1 MHESNS
7 CSMKGISKTRS
18 MSGPSYYGEKEQK
31 QNEQQQKQKFIVSQ
45 SPTRSTSEQDAT
57 SAPEDNPSES
67 NELPKGFIL
76 YASLVALALSLFLA
90 ALDIMIVSTI
100 IEEVA
105 KQFGSYSEI
114 GWLFT
119 GYSLPNALLAL
130 IWGRIATPIGF
141 KETMLCAIV
150 IFEIG
155 SLISA
160 LANSM
165 NMLIGGRV
173 IAGVGGCG
181 IQSLSFVIGSTLVEE
196 SKRGMLIA
204 VLSCSFAIASVV
216 GPFLGGVFT
225 SSVTWRWCF
234 YINLPIGGLAFFLFM
249 LFYNPGLHTFQETID
264 NIRKIP
270 SQLIE
275 AVRKVKH
282 HSLKVKELSKSN
294 GWRKLAMELVFM
306 YDIIEFVFCSAG
318 FTSILLAFTFG
329 GNRYAWNSASIIILF
344 VIGIILVISAT
355 IYDFFVF
362 PKFNIVKATP
372 RYQPLMSWRN
382 IKKPGIFTVN
392 IALFL
397 LCAAYISQFTYIV
410 QYFQLIYN
418 DSAWRA
424 AVHLVACIIPTVITA
439 VLCGVITDKTRQIKP
454 IIVISSILGVIG
466 AGILTLLN
474 NNAGNSAHI
483 GLLILPGVAFG
494 GLAQSSML
502 ASQIQLDKKS
512 PTFRSDFV
520 SITTFN
526 TFCKNLGQA
535 LGGVISNTVF
545 SAAAVKKLTNSNIEL
560 PGGNT
565 VDNLVI
571 YRQTDF
577 DGSHSKLG
585 NIISESLTHVF
596 YMALGFYA
604 LSFIFAVFASN
615 KKVAA
620 NPRSIKNDL
629 ETGEGVG
636 YKVAEETMSLSD

>member
-1 MHESNS
+1 
-7 CSMKGISKTRS
+7 
-18 MSGPSYYGEKEQK
+18 MSDLSYYGEKAQQ
-31 QNEQQQKQKFIVSQ
+31 QNEKQQKQYVVRRNSTQ
-45 SPTRSTSEQDAT
+45 STSKQNV
-57 SAPEDNPSES
+57 SVVLEDNASES

-76 YASLVALALSLFLA
+76 YASLIALALSLFLA

-141 KETMLCAIV
+141 KETMLFAIV

-165 NMLIGGRV
+165 SMLIGGRV

-196 SKRGMLIA
+196 SQRGILIA

-216 GPFLGGVFT
+216 NLALG
-225 SSVTWRWCF
+225 
-234 YINLPIGGLAFFLFM
+234 
-249 LFYNPGLHTFQETID
+249 
-264 NIRKIP
+264 
-270 SQLIE
+270 
-275 AVRKVKH
+275 
-282 HSLKVKELSKSN
+282 
-294 GWRKLAMELVFM
+294 
-306 YDIIEFVFCSAG
+306 
-318 FTSILLAFTFG
+318 
-329 GNRYAWNSASIIILF
+329 ASR
-344 VIGIILVISAT
+344 G
-355 IYDFFVF
+355 
-362 PKFNIVKATP
+362 
-372 RYQPLMSWRN
+372 
-382 IKKPGIFTVN
+382 
-392 IALFL
+392 ALFL
-397 LCAAYISQFTYIV
+397 TCAGYISQFTYIV

-424 AVHLVACIIPTVITA
+424 AVHLVACIISTVVTA
-439 VLCGVITDKTRQIKP
+439 ILCGVITDKTRQIKP
-454 IIVISSILGVIG
+454 IIVISSIFGVVG

-474 NNAGNSAHI
+474 NNANNSAHI

-545 SAAAVKKLTNSNIEL
+545 SAAAIKKLTKANIQL
-560 PGGNT
+560 PDGTT

-571 YRQTDF
+571 YRQTNF
-577 DGSHSKLG
+577 DGSFPS
-585 NIISESLTHVF
+585 
-596 YMALGFYA
+596 
-604 LSFIFAVFASN
+604 
-615 KKVAA
+615 
-620 NPRSIKNDL
+620 
-629 ETGEGVG
+629 
-636 YKVAEETMSLSD
+636 

>member
-1 MHESNS
+1 
-7 CSMKGISKTRS
+7 
-18 MSGPSYYGEKEQK
+18 MSDLSYYGEKAQQ
-31 QNEQQQKQKFIVSQ
+31 QNEKQQKQYVVRRNSTQ
-45 SPTRSTSEQDAT
+45 STSKQNV
-57 SAPEDNPSES
+57 SVVLEDNASES

-76 YASLVALALSLFLA
+76 YASLIALALSLFLA

-141 KETMLCAIV
+141 KETMLFAIV

-165 NMLIGGRV
+165 SMLIGGRV

-196 SKRGMLIA
+196 SQRGILIA

-225 SSVTWRWCF
+225 SSVTWRCK
-234 YINLPIGGLAFFLFM
+234 L
-249 LFYNPGLHTFQETID
+249 
-264 NIRKIP
+264 
-270 SQLIE
+270 
-275 AVRKVKH
+275 
-282 HSLKVKELSKSN
+282 N
-294 GWRKLAMELVFM
+294 GWRKLFMELIFM

-318 FTSILLAFTFG
+318 FTCILLAFTFG

-344 VIGIILVISAT
+344 IIGIVLVVLAG
-355 IYDFFVF
+355 IYDFLVF

-372 RYQPLMSWRN
+372 HYQPLMSWTN

-397 LCAAYISQFTYIV
+397 TCAGYISQFTYIV

-424 AVHLVACIIPTVITA
+424 AVHLVACIISTVVTA
-439 VLCGVITDKTRQIKP
+439 ILCGVITDKTRQIKP
-454 IIVISSILGVIG
+454 IIVISSIFGVVG

-474 NNAGNSAHI
+474 NNANNSAHI

-545 SAAAVKKLTNSNIEL
+545 SAAAIKKLTKANIQL
-560 PGGNT
+560 PDGTT

-571 YRQTDF
+571 YRQTNF

-585 NIISESLTHVF
+585 NIISESLTDVF

-604 LSFIFAVFASN
+604 LSLIFAVFASN
-615 KKVAA
+615 KKVTA
-620 NPRSIKNDL
+620 
-629 ETGEGVG
+629 
-636 YKVAEETMSLSD
+636 SLR

>member
-1 MHESNS
+1 
-7 CSMKGISKTRS
+7 MKGEPKTYS
-18 MSGPSYYGEKEQK
+18 MSDLSYYGEKAQQ
-31 QNEQQQKQKFIVSQ
+31 QNEKQQKQYVVRRNSTQ
-45 SPTRSTSEQDAT
+45 STSKQNV
-57 SAPEDNPSES
+57 SVVLEDNASES

-76 YASLVALALSLFLA
+76 YASLIALALSLFLA

-141 KETMLCAIV
+141 KETMLFAIV

-165 NMLIGGRV
+165 SMLIGGRV

-196 SKRGMLIA
+196 SQRGILIA

-234 YINLPIGGLAFFLFM
+234 YVNLPIGGLAFFLF
-249 LFYNPGLHTFQETID
+249 LFFYNPGLSTFQETMD
-264 NIRKIP
+264 NIRKFP
-270 SQLIE
+270 SQFIE
-275 AVRKVKH
+275 IVRNVAYH
-282 HSLKVKELSKSN
+282 LLKIKGFSKLN
-294 GWRKLAMELVFM
+294 GWRKLFMELIFM

-318 FTSILLAFTFG
+318 FTCILLAFTFG

-344 VIGIILVISAT
+344 IIGIVLVVLAG
-355 IYDFFVF
+355 IYDFLVF

-372 RYQPLMSWRN
+372 HYQPLMSWTN

-397 LCAAYISQFTYIV
+397 TCAGYISQFTYIV

-424 AVHLVACIIPTVITA
+424 AVHLVACIISTVVTA
-439 VLCGVITDKTRQIKP
+439 ILCGVITDKTRQIKP
-454 IIVISSILGVIG
+454 IIVISSIFGVVG

-474 NNAGNSAHI
+474 NNANNSAHI

-545 SAAAVKKLTNSNIEL
+545 SAAAIKKLTKANIQL
-560 PGGNT
+560 PDGNT

-571 YRQTDF
+571 YRQTNF

-585 NIISESLTHVF
+585 NIISESLTDVF

-604 LSFIFAVFASN
+604 LSLIFAVFASN
-615 KKVAA
+615 KKVTA
-620 NPRSIKNDL
+620 
-629 ETGEGVG
+629 
-636 YKVAEETMSLSD
+636 SLR